1 MKGYGLPKE
10 TYIELLTDRIE
21 YFGRQLP
28 DEDFQIMDM
37 RYAYDEEGYEV
48 TGELVTLDEKIIRIA
63 KELGAIESDNGE
75 EHWIWNLDA
84 VARGAYPI
92 EKLPTHVRDLAKE
105 LYYDRA
111 A

>member
-1 MKGYGLPKE
+1 MKGFDLPQK
-10 TYIELLTDRIE
+10 TYLSIIADRIE

-28 DEDFQIMDM
+28 DEDFQIIDM

-48 TGELVTLDEKIIRIA
+48 TDELIPLDAKIIRLA
-63 KELGAIESDNGE
+63 RELGEIESDSGE
-75 EHWIWNLDA
+75 EHWVWNLDA
-84 VARGAYPI
+84 VARGEYPI
-92 EKLPTHVRDLAKE
+92 EKLPAHVRDLAKE